1 MSRWPWCCSLVDRG
15 SVAVETAI
23 LVPALVA
30 VMALIVVVGRLG
42 NSKLDLDAAAQAAA
56 RTISMARSPADAI
69 ADAEDEAR
77 GTLRVGSATCR
88 GLTFDVI
95 ETATDVTVEI
105 TCTVDISAASLVPV
119 PGSLTQTASATEVLD
134 LYKERS

>member
-1 MSRWPWCCSLVDRG
+1 MVDRG
-15 SVAVETAI
+15 TVAVETAI

-56 RTISMARSPADAI
+56 RTISMARSPANAI

-77 GTLRVGSATCR
+77 ATLRVGSATCR
-88 GLTFDVI
+88 DLTFDVI
-95 ETATDVTVEI
+95 ETATDVTVEV
-105 TCTVDISAASLVPV
+105 TCTVDISVASFVPV